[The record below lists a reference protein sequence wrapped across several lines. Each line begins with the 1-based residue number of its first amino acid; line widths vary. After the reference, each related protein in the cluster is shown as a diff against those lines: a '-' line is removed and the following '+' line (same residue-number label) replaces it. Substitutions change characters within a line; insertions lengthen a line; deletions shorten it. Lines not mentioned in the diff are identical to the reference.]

1 MGALD
6 RWIQAPSNHRVH
18 HAQNDIYL
26 DRNYVGVF
34 MIWDHLFGT
43 YQQELDDQPCVYG
56 IRGQLKSWNPVWA
69 NLHCYWAMAKD
80 CQHAQSWVDKVRVWF
95 APPGWRPADVAERFP
110 KTAIRSRARFHEA

>member
-1 MGALD
+1 
-6 RWIQAPSNHRVH
+6 
-18 HAQNDIYL
+18 
-26 DRNYVGVF
+26 
-34 MIWDHLFGT
+34 
-43 YQQELDDQPCVYG
+43 VYG

>member
-6 RWIQAPSNHRVH
+6 RWIQTPSNHRVH

-56 IRGQLKSWNPVWA
+56 IRGQLNSWNPVWA